1 MAEKSDIRVKFEIGE
16 IKFEAEGSAD
26 LVERERSIFN
36 NTLLPAAID
45 AIVRTWSV
53 VQDTTYIEGSKSQQ
67 PLLETS
73 SSMLPESIVLD
84 SNTDLSRTTL
94 ASFIKKYGS
103 LSEQDFVL
111 FSAYF
116 DEIKNHASYFTKDE
130 AEKYYEDA
138 RRHKPKNISM
148 CLNQLAQKGFII
160 DATNVEQKLPKP
172 YRISNEGLEYISTY
186 TPKDVKEKKASNKP
200 HKQRAKEK
208 SAYAGIDYDE
218 LNLDSYPSVK
228 SLSDFK
234 EKMMLI
240 LYIITNEGKGEW
252 FTTSDVLCLMINIF
266 GESATK
272 DKVNGVFK
280 REKSWFKS
288 ENVDGN
294 NKLVH
299 RKLLNEAKS
308 FAQSLGMDSKS
319 EKEIIE

>member
-1 MAEKSDIRVKFEIGE
+1 MGEKSDIRVKFEIGE

-45 AIVRTWSV
+45 AIVRTRSV
-53 VQDTTYIEGSKSQQ
+53 EQSAQYIREQDTQQ
-67 PLLETS
+67 SLLTTS
-73 SSMLPESIVLD
+73 SSMLSESIVLD
-84 SNTDLSRTTL
+84 PNTDLSRTTL

-116 DEIKNHASYFTKDE
+116 DEIKNHANYFTKDE
-130 AEKYYEDA
+130 AEKYYDDA
-138 RRHKPKNISM
+138 RRTKPTNISM

-160 DATNVEQKLPKP
+160 DAIDVEQKFPKP
-172 YRISNEGLEYISTY
+172 YRISSEGLEYISTY
-186 TPKDVKEKKASNKP
+186 TPKDVKEKKSSNKP
-200 HKQRAKEK
+200 HKQRTKVK
-208 SAYAGIDYDE
+208 SVYADINCDE
-218 LNLDSYPSVK
+218 LNLDSYPSIK

-234 EKMMLI
+234 EKMLLI

-252 FTTSDVLCLMINIF
+252 FTTSDVLCLMTDIF

-272 DKVNGVFK
+272 KQVEGVFT
-280 REKSWFKS
+280 REKRWFKC
-288 ENVDGN
+288 ENIEGS
-294 NKLVH
+294 NKFVH

-308 FAQSLGMDSKS
+308 FAQSLETDT
-319 EKEIIE
+319 E

>member
-1 MAEKSDIRVKFEIGE
+1 
-16 IKFEAEGSAD
+16 

-45 AIVRTWSV
+45 AIVRTRSV
-53 VQDTTYIEGSKSQQ
+53 EQSAQYIGAQDAQQ
-67 PLLETS
+67 PLLATS
-73 SSMLPESIVLD
+73 SGMLPESIVLEP
-84 SNTDLSRTTL
+84 NTDLSHTTL

-116 DEIKNHASYFTKDE
+116 DEIKNHANYFTKGE
-130 AEKYYEDA
+130 AEKYYDDA
-138 RRHKPKNISM
+138 RRTKPKNISM
-148 CLNQLAQKGFII
+148 CLIQLAQKGFII
-160 DATNVEQKLPKP
+160 DATDVEQKLPKP

-186 TPKDVKEKKASNKP
+186 TPKDVKEKKLSNKP
-200 HKQRAKEK
+200 HKQRAKVK
-208 SAYAGIDYDE
+208 SAYADINCDE
-218 LNLDSYPSVK
+218 LNLDSYPSIK

-252 FTTSDVLCLMINIF
+252 FTTSDVLCLMTDVF

-272 DKVNGVFK
+272 DKVNGVFR
-280 REKSWFKS
+280 REKRWFKS
-288 ENVDGN
+288 ENIDGN

-308 FAQSLGMDSKS
+308 FAQSLGTKMEL
-319 EKEIIE
+319 EKEIIK

>member
-1 MAEKSDIRVKFEIGE
+1 MNDKSTEIRVKFEIGD

-45 AIVRTWSV
+45 AIVRTRSV
-53 VQDTTYIEGSKSQQ
+53 KQSTQYIGNQDTQQ
-67 PLLETS
+67 PLLTAS
-73 SSMLPESIVLD
+73 SSMLPESIVLEP
-84 SNTDLSRTTL
+84 NTDLSRTTL

-116 DEIKNHASYFTKDE
+116 DEIKNHANYFTKDE
-130 AEKYYEDA
+130 AEKYYDDA
-138 RRHKPKNISM
+138 RRTKPKNISM
-148 CLNQLAQKGFII
+148 CLNKLAQKGFII
-160 DATNVEQKLPKP
+160 DATDVEQKFPKP
-172 YRISNEGLEYISTY
+172 YRISSEGLEYISTY
-186 TPKDVKEKKASNKP
+186 TPKDVKEKKPSNKP
-200 HKQRAKEK
+200 HKQRAKVK
-208 SAYAGIDYDE
+208 SVYADISCDE
-218 LNLDSYPSVK
+218 LNLDSYPSIK
-228 SLSDFK
+228 SLRDFK

-240 LYIITNEGKGEW
+240 LYIVTNEGKGEW
-252 FTTSDVLCLMINIF
+252 FTTSDVLFLMTDVF

-280 REKSWFKS
+280 REKRWFKS

-308 FAQSLGMDSKS
+308 FAQSLETDA
-319 EKEIIE
+319 E